1 MFQGPVSLF
10 GLCDEIIIFYSPK
23 DSCQLLLMQS
33 EPSLET
39 LKSVGCIG
47 LRGQH
52 LHHERLIINPSGL
65 EWSNVWR
72 RQLLQNERGESGIY
86 IDCPRFDLV
95 LGRLG
100 GCHVYPISSVFLR
113 VDAPTLGQ
121 SARPVELLS
130 TLMRRSVT
138 SRVLAE
144 PRPSF

>member
-1 MFQGPVSLF
+1 
-10 GLCDEIIIFYSPK
+10 
-23 DSCQLLLMQS
+23 MQS
-33 EPSLET
+33 EPPLET
-39 LKSVGCIG
+39 LKSVSCVC

-52 LHHERLIINPSGL
+52 FHHERLIINPSGL

-72 RQLLQNERGESGIY
+72 RQLLQNERDESGIY
-86 IDCPRFDLV
+86 IDCLSSDLV

-113 VDAPTLGQ
+113 VDAPKLGQ

-138 SRVLAE
+138 SRVLTE
-144 PRPSF
+144 PCPSF